1 MFQYWLLIS
10 RTYAGDI
17 VQSPEN
23 VGRILST
30 AQVRNLLVAIVR
42 SPRLVEKI
50 FDTSIL
56 AGFYNF
62 SYISIDC

>member
-42 SPRLVEKI
+42 SPRLVEKN
-50 FDTSIL
+50 IL
-56 AGFYNF
+56 YQ
-62 SYISIDC
+62 YIV